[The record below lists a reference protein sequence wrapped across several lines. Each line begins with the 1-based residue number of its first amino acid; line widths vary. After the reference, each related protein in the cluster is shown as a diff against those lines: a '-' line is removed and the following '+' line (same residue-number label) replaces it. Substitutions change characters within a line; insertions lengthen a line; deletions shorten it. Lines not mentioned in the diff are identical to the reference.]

1 MFITFFVLLTFFFL
15 GGLFTPAQSMPAWA
29 QTVAEFNPIKHFVS
43 LLRAVLMKGSRLAEV
58 ADALAKM
65 GLFAAVVLGIALVRY
80 RKTAS

>member
-1 MFITFFVLLTFFFL
+1 
-15 GGLFTPAQSMPAWA
+15 
-29 QTVAEFNPIKHFVS
+29 
-43 LLRAVLMKGSRLAEV
+43 MKGSRLAEV